1 MENAIKW
8 KADFQRDPIIKLS
21 FIKITVISMLNF
33 ASLNVAISCQKS
45 NPRLINSDYIYPISY
60 KIAKKANPA
69 KRICLN

>member
-45 NPRLINSDYIYPISY
+45 NPRLINSDYIYR
-60 KIAKKANPA
+60 KFHKKA
-69 KRICLN
+69 KRQIQ